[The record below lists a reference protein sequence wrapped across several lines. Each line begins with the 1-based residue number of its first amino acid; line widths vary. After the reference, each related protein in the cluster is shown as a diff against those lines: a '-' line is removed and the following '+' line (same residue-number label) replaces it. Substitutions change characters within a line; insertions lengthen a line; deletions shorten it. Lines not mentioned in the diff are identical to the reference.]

1 MITRV
6 VMPPLSETMDEGVI
20 ARWLVAV
27 GDAVERGDILLEVE
41 SDKAVLEVES
51 FGKGT
56 LRKIVAEAGETVPV
70 GKLIAIIADQ
80 DDDISGVTE

>member
-6 VMPPLSETMDEGVI
+6 VMPPLGETMDEGTI
-20 ARWLVAV
+20 ARWVKGV
-27 GDAVERGDILLEVE
+27 GDTVERGDILLEVE

-51 FGKGT
+51 FGRGI
-56 LRKIVAEAGETVPV
+56 LRKIVAEAGETVPIR
-70 GKLIAIIADQ
+70 KLIAVIADE